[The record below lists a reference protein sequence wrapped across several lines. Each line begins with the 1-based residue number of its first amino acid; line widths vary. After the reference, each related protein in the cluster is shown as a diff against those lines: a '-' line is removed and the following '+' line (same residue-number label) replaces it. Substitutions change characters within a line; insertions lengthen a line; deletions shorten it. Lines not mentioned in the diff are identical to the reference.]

1 MNNDNSIFRPEALHY
16 KNNAWLGDF
25 SISTPS
31 VLKTSLW
38 FALGVLLICILLLFT
53 TYTQRV
59 PVSGRVIYTPSAAE
73 VIFNQDGVISRIE
86 VLRGDMVKKGDI
98 IATLSRDVAYVGG
111 GINQSL
117 LDAAQRQIVELQ
129 KREVDRHREIKGERQ
144 RLCEKISIK
153 EKEITAIKAAIDF
166 ESGRSIRLNE
176 RMSSY
181 LQLLQKGITTVQEKN
196 ERENE
201 YHNSIAQLH
210 RYRINITRVQ
220 GERIQLLDEL
230 AHSVAR
236 EKQAITDMRQQ
247 LVTLQQQV
255 INASVGIESY
265 IVAPID
271 GIVASLNILEGQRIN
286 TGTIAAVLVPE
297 NAKPYVEM
305 WLPPSAL
312 PEVKTGQQVM
322 MRVESLPWERF
333 GKVPGSVADISASP
347 EALTGSNRRF
357 RLLIVPD
364 TKIQVLPAGVEVH
377 ADILTTRRRIWA
389 WIFLPINKIIKRIM
403 TEN

>member
-1 MNNDNSIFRPEALHY
+1 MNNDNSIFRPEASHY

-25 SISTPS
+25 SVSSPS
-31 VLKTSLW
+31 VLRTTLW

-59 PVSGRVIYTPSAAE
+59 PVSGRIIYTPSAAE

-86 VLRGDMVKKGDI
+86 VLRGERVKKGDI

-117 LDAAQRQIVELQ
+117 VDAAQRQIVEIQ
-129 KREVDRHREIKGERQ
+129 KREIGRHREIKKERQ
-144 RLCEKISIK
+144 CLYEKINIK
-153 EKEITAIKAAIDF
+153 EEEITAIKTAIDF
-166 ESGRSIRLNE
+166 ESGRCTRLKE
-176 RMSSY
+176 RMLSY
-181 LQLLQKGITTVQEKN
+181 LKFLQKGITTVQDKN

-210 RYRINITRVQ
+210 RYRISITRVQ
-220 GERIQLLDEL
+220 GERLQLLDEL

-236 EKQAITDMRQQ
+236 EKQAITDMHQQ

-286 TGTIAAVLVPE
+286 IGTIAAVLVPE

-312 PEVKTGQQVM
+312 PEEKIGQ
-322 MRVESLPWERF
+322 
-333 GKVPGSVADISASP
+333 
-347 EALTGSNRRF
+347 
-357 RLLIVPD
+357 
-364 TKIQVLPAGVEVH
+364 
-377 ADILTTRRRIWA
+377 
-389 WIFLPINKIIKRIM
+389 
-403 TEN
+403 